1 MTMRTSLALCALA
14 LTATLT
20 GCSSESEMRATDP
33 AAADAAAGSGDH
45 STEDP
50 AAAPT
55 GMPTAVPAAE
65 GEVAT
70 DGLVTV
76 LDDGDGAELCTAV
89 AESLPPQ
96 CSGPKIAGWDWAA
109 NPQHE
114 DQGGTTWG
122 SFHLQGTFDGTAFT
136 VSGATPAALYDTMT
150 APPEEEPPGTSCEEP
165 AGGWVVD
172 ESTTSGEAMDATLT
186 AASALPDYATAWLDG
201 ETINVAVTG
210 DPAAAEATLRETW
223 GGGLCV
229 TQAQHSEAELQAV
242 QAELNRLPGFIS
254 SGSPEPDRLEVHV
267 VFDDGSLQQW
277 ADEQYGEGLV
287 TVTSS
292 LVPLEGRLAG

>member
-14 LTATLT
+14 LTAALT

-33 AAADAAAGSGDH
+33 AAADAAGSGD
-45 STEDP
+45 P
-50 AAAPT
+50 AAEEPGAAAT
-55 GMPTAVPAAE
+55 GMPTAIPAAE

-76 LDDGDGAELCTAV
+76 LDDGDGPELCTAV

-96 CSGPKIAGWDWAA
+96 CSGPKVTGWDWAA

-114 DQGGTTWG
+114 DQGGTKWG
-122 SFHLQGTFDGTAFT
+122 SFHLTGTFDGTSFA
-136 VSGATPAALYDTMT
+136 VSQATPAALYDTMT
-150 APPEEEPPGTSCEEP
+150 APPEEEPPGTPCEEP
-165 AGGWVVD
+165 EGGWVVD
-172 ESTTSGEAMDATLT
+172 ESKTSGEAMDATLN

-223 GGGLCV
+223 GGALCV
-229 TQAQHSEAELQAV
+229 TQAQHTEAELQAV
-242 QAELNRLPGFIS
+242 QAELNQLPGLVS
-254 SGSPEPDRLEVHV
+254 SGSRQPDSLEVHV
-267 VFDDGSLQQW
+267 IHDDGSIQEW
-277 ADEQYGEGLV
+277 ADQEYGEGLV
-287 TVTSS
+287 TVSS
-292 LVPLEGRLAG
+292 TLVPLEGRMAG